1 MSAPNGLPARS
12 TAFQSVALGALS
24 LTWAALRLPLL
35 ALLVI
40 LEPVVKV
47 VLAGSALLIV
57 LTAVL
62 FSLLRPLSS
71 FPLGGMLAVA
81 AGLVLL
87 LALYYSLLRLLGG

>member
-1 MSAPNGLPARS
+1 MSAPSALPTRS
-12 TAFQSVALGALS
+12 TAFQSVALGAVS
-24 LTWAALRLPLL
+24 LAWAALRLPLL

-47 VLAGSALLIV
+47 LLAGSALLIA
-57 LTAVL
+57 LTAVF

-81 AGLVLL
+81 ASLVLL

>member
-1 MSAPNGLPARS
+1 MSAPGSPHPRS
-12 TAFQSVALGALS
+12 TALQGVALGALS
-24 LTWAALRLPLL
+24 VAWAALRLPLL

-47 VLAGSALLIV
+47 LLAGSALLIV

-62 FSLLRPLSS
+62 FSLLEPLSRV
-71 FPLGGMLAVA
+71 PLGGMLAVA